1 MAKSIGAKIIRAFFI
16 GQSIG
21 LVGGLGMFI
30 LAKALNVLAGSNVL
44 DPTSMLLLTDG
55 IVTVASIGVEL
66 SKDLAE
72 Q

>member
-44 DPTSMLLLTDG
+44 DPISMLLLTDG